1 MANSISINSMV
12 ADIMVKYDHNK
23 NGQID
28 LKRPE
33 GLKEKFLNPDERV
46 RSKTSSYVLPD
57 AEGQDRITI
66 SQQVYTM
73 RDLFYAAD
81 ANRDNAV
88 TREELEASI
97 SKFDENK
104 DQKLDSR
111 GFMGWLKREAKGERD
126 KFNQDFGEK
135 LTDYNSVTF

>member
-1 MANSISINSMV
+1 MARPISINSMV
-12 ADIMVKYDHNK
+12 ADIFVKYDHNK

-46 RSKTSSYVLPD
+46 RSKTQTYAYPD
-57 AEGQDRITI
+57 AEGQDRLTI

-73 RDLFYAAD
+73 RDLFYASD
-81 ANRDNAV
+81 ANRDNVV

-97 SKFDENK
+97 KKFDVNQDE
-104 DQKLDSR
+104 KLDTR
-111 GFMGWLKREAKGERD
+111 GFMGMLKREAKGELD
-126 KFNQDFGEK
+126 KFNQEFGEK